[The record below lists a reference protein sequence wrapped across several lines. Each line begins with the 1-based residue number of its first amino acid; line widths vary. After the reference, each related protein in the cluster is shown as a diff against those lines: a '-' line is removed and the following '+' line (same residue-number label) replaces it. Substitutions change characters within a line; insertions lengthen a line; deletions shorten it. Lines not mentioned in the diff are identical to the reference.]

1 MNDTHRIRLL
11 TGIILGL
18 VVLNIGLLSWFF
30 LRSETQHHRSDRMR
44 SDTFLADTL
53 GFDTQQRQQLAAL
66 QQTYLRDI
74 RPRQRQLRQL
84 RKTYFRLAD
93 SSFTTAQR
101 DEKALAFHRQSA
113 AVELQTLAHFDKVA
127 ALATPTQRRLLNQ
140 LLSELQRRSFRAP
153 GERGGR
159 RSNNRAKKER

>member
-1 MNDTHRIRLL
+1 MNDSRKIRLL
-11 TGIILGL
+11 TGIVIGL
-18 VVLNIGLLSWFF
+18 VVLNIGLLSWFL
-30 LRSETQHHRSDRMR
+30 LRSETQRHRSGRVR

-66 QQTYLRDI
+66 QETYLREV

-101 DEKALAFHRQSA
+101 EEKALAFHRQSA
-113 AVELQTLAHFDKVA
+113 DVELQTLAHFDKVA
-127 ALATPTQRRLLNQ
+127 AITRPAQRRLLNQ
-140 LLSELQRRSFRAP
+140 LLSELPRRSFRAP
-153 GERGGR
+153 NERGGR
-159 RSNNRAKKER
+159 RNNNRTGKGQ